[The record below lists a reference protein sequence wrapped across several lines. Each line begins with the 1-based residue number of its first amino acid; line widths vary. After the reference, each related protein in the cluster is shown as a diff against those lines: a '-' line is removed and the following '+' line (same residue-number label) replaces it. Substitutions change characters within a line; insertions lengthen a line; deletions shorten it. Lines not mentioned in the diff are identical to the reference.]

1 MAAAAEKLTGGIDHV
16 GLTVL
21 DLETTKRFFCDC
33 LGWAVVGGN
42 PNYPAAFVS
51 DGHVVLTLWQVQN
64 PDECARFDRK
74 SNLGLHHI
82 AIKVPS
88 MDDLQALFDRVAAWP
103 GVKVEFAPE
112 LLGQGP
118 KTHFMMSE
126 PGGIRI
132 EFACNPN
139 KG

>member
-1 MAAAAEKLTGGIDHV
+1 
-16 GLTVL
+16 
-21 DLETTKRFFCDC
+21 
-33 LGWAVVGGN
+33 
-42 PNYPAAFVS
+42 
-51 DGHVVLTLWQVQN
+51 
-64 PDECARFDRK
+64 
-74 SNLGLHHI
+74 
-82 AIKVPS
+82 
-88 MDDLQALFDRVAAWP
+88 MDDLQALSDRVAAWP